1 MTRSRFE
8 TEAETETAAAVARIF
23 DECLDTTQIKLENFT
38 QYARR
43 QHLKRFLALYEV
55 FKLAL
60 PVKGSIV
67 ECGVFRGFALM
78 GLGQN

>member
-1 MTRSRFE
+1 MNDKKPLR
-8 TEAETETAAAVARIF
+8 TEAETETAAAFARIF

-38 QYARR
+38 VRR

-60 PVKGSIV
+60 PVKGIHRRVRRLSRI
-67 ECGVFRGFALM
+67 CSD